1 MKFNWIGKYG
11 NILLLPASVLA
22 LLMGLATPT
31 YFTTVSE
38 ETLRDLAE
46 QSSPEQAGEGATN
59 KTLASLAEDQ
69 LKANNIGP
77 VELLLPL
84 LSPADREAFGGKV
97 AERKEAHP
105 TLAVSGGGS
114 ISDRRTF
121 EEYFGGLDKFSL
133 TRGRTAAFNVYNRA
147 ATRGNLWEALSK
159 ESLNDNVREILAS
172 IPREGR
178 PGAFWATVLKDP
190 NVTEFS
196 GPLVV
201 RLENFR
207 FFPKRRL
214 LISVVLKEVD
224 EMDVNATEADLRDAC
239 LAEARKNFT
248 NGDYEPRLYKLGR
261 SDLELSPETNASA
274 SADGGAGEQLAAVD
288 YSAVAPRLGILRAAP
303 TEEGGYRMV
312 LGGVVGPDGKP
323 EEHGRWLPYPMLLPM
338 MLGTAM
344 AVDEEYFSANLGTEL
359 GQLSR
364 GMLNGDLAS
373 KEKLRAFYWAA
384 HQLAGKLNLVQM
396 AELTRTCKDL
406 QAVFDLAALIRD
418 RYRPVAESLGQLKA
432 LDREFNQLPEAEA
445 LARAGERNDL
455 KQGLE
460 EARDSFRKQLS
471 VIYGSALLSLDPSA
485 VRTYVE
491 SYPVYEKDGDADAA
505 VAALQDVE
513 TGMKHGSESLTYLL
527 GMKFPV
533 HEPGMAMRALAPVF
547 PFVGGGLLT
556 TLSHAYRDTAMFLK
570 LTFFLLAGAWVT
582 SFLANLLPRPFYR
595 RNSGARFLRFLR
607 SVTVGATASLVI
619 ALSLE
624 PGLLQTPRGQVS
636 VAGFDFALAN
646 LLMSGNDA
654 TMPEQSLTV
663 VTGVVAGSFL
673 LLQLVIFVFCLLRI
687 SQVKKEEV
695 HARLK
700 LELLDNEDNLFDLG
714 LYVGLGGTVL
724 SLILLLVLDVK
735 QDALIGAYTSTLFGI
750 LFVAALKIFCVRPY
764 RNHLLVMQA
773 EDRRHES

>member
-1 MKFNWIGKYG
+1 MKLQWIGKYG
-11 NILLLPASVLA
+11 NVLLLPASVLA
-22 LLMGLATPT
+22 LLMGLASPT
-31 YFTTVSE
+31 YFTVVSE

-46 QSSPEQAGEGATN
+46 QSSPEQAGEAATN
-59 KTLASLAEDQ
+59 KTLSSLAEDQ

-77 VELLLPL
+77 VEMLLPL
-84 LSPADREAFGGKV
+84 LSPADGGLFGDKV
-97 AERKEAHP
+97 AERKEAYP

-121 EEYFGGLDKFSL
+121 EEYFGGLDKFNL
-133 TRGRTAAFNVYNRA
+133 TRGRNAAFYVYNRA

-178 PGAFWATVLKDP
+178 PGAFWAIVLKDP

-214 LISVVLKEVD
+214 LVSVVVKEADEVD
-224 EMDVNATEADLRDAC
+224 SNATEADLRDSS
-239 LAEARKNFT
+239 LAEARKSFAE
-248 NGDYEPRLYKLGR
+248 GDYPPRLHRLARG
-261 SDLELSPETNASA
+261 DDELSPDSNASE
-274 SADGGAGEQLAAVD
+274 GEELGEID
-288 YSAVAPRLGILRAAP
+288 FSAVVPRLGILRAEYR
-303 TEEGGYRMV
+303 EEGGYRMV
-312 LGGVVGPDGKP
+312 IGGVVGPEGKI
-323 EEHGRWLPYPMLLPM
+323 EEHGRWLPYPMLVPM

-359 GQLSR
+359 GQLSK

-384 HQLAGKLNLVQM
+384 HQIAVKLNLVQM
-396 AELTRTCKDL
+396 AELTRSCKDL
-406 QAVFDLAALIRD
+406 DAVFDLAALIRD
-418 RYRPVAESLGQLKA
+418 RYRTVAETVGRLKA
-432 LDREFNQLPEAEA
+432 LDREFKQLPGEEV
-445 LARAGERNDL
+445 LARAGERADL
-455 KQGLE
+455 NVELE
-460 EARDSFRKQLS
+460 EARARIRRQLS
-471 VIYGSALLSLDPSA
+471 VLYGATLLSGDPSA
-485 VRTYVE
+485 VRSYVE
-491 SYPVYEKDGDADAA
+491 GYPVYEKDGDADAA
-505 VAALQDVE
+505 DAALSNVE
-513 TGMKHGSESLTYLL
+513 TAMGYGSESLTYLL
-527 GMKFPV
+527 EMRLPV
-533 HEPGMAMRALAPVF
+533 HEPGIVMKALSPVF
-547 PFVGGGLLT
+547 PFVGGGVFT
-556 TLSHAYRDTAMFLK
+556 TLSHSYRDTAMVLK
-570 LTFFLLAGAWVT
+570 LVFFLLAGAWVT
-582 SFLANLLPRPFYR
+582 SSLANLLPRPTYR
-595 RNSGARFLRFLR
+595 RNGGARLLRFLR

-624 PGLLQTPRGQVS
+624 PDLLQTPRGQVS

-654 TMPEQSLTV
+654 TMPEQSLTM
-663 VTGVVAGSFL
+663 VTGVVAGTFF

-687 SQVKKEEV
+687 SQVKREEV

-700 LELLDNEDNLFDLG
+700 IQLLDNEDNLFDLG

-764 RNHLLVMQA
+764 RNHLLVLQA
-773 EDRRHES
+773 EE